1 MVLFKYFKLTSLS
14 PQMLT
19 TEERKTV
26 NEFVKKAEEKVHCT
40 HVMHQNI
47 LPRKELQSESIVLKT
62 VLPELVATFL
72 LLKEIFQKA
81 LQENSEMSTSPKEMM
96 KDDAASALSSSIQ
109 VLPTKRQGRPLLL
122 GQKLDKI
129 VREVIRDT
137 WKAGGVINTTI
148 VVAIAKDIITAKN
161 PLLLHENGGH

>member
-1 MVLFKYFKLTSLS
+1 
-14 PQMLT
+14 
-19 TEERKTV
+19 
-26 NEFVKKAEEKVHCT
+26 
-40 HVMHQNI
+40 
-47 LPRKELQSESIVLKT
+47 
-62 VLPELVATFL
+62 
-72 LLKEIFQKA
+72 
-81 LQENSEMSTSPKEMM
+81 M

-148 VVAIAKDIITAKN
+148 VVVATAKGIITAKN
-161 PLLLHENGGH
+161 PLLLLENGGH